1 MGSGIVRAFIAAM
14 ELAWMLAPLIYKE
27 RVRLIM
33 QEAKGQVYE
42 EDGYA

>member
-1 MGSGIVRAFIAAM
+1 MKAFIVAL
-14 ELAWMLAPLIYKE
+14 ELAWMLAPLVYKE

-33 QEAKGQVYE
+33 QDAKQQVHD

>member
-1 MGSGIVRAFIAAM
+1 MKTFIAAL
-14 ELAWMLAPLIYKE
+14 ELAWLLAPAAYKE

-33 QEAKGQVYE
+33 QEAKQQVYE